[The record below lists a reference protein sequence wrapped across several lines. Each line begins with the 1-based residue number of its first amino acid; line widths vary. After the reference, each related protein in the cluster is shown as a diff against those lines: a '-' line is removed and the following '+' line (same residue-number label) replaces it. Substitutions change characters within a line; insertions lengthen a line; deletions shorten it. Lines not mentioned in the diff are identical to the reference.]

1 MTIRLYVAN
10 DRGEL
15 DAVQTATEDDF
26 MFFRDSVHLALED
39 GKFAS
44 RYPIL
49 FKTFYSDWS
58 AEDVPELERELKEIE
73 ATFSKMA
80 PNPPDENWRRK
91 LRISGRFPASLAE
104 VFVTSDGSPLIARLI
119 KLARTARENALP
131 VRWGEA
137 VSPAS
142 NLSQTATQFTK
153 DQTLPQNARLISAVE
168 VGDLKVARDALEA
181 GASANA
187 TRDLKDEF
195 SCTSST
201 PALYTA
207 CARADAPMV
216 QLLLGKGADPNML
229 FRRRGMVD
237 FETRSCLI
245 AAMPHVDIVRMLL
258 NAGADPD
265 LGSSWGEDR
274 TTETSPLSHA
284 HGNPVV
290 VSLLRARGAR

>member
-1 MTIRLYVAN
+1 MTIRLYVAD

-44 RYPIL
+44 HYPIL
-49 FKTFYSDWS
+49 LKTFYSDW
-58 AEDVPELERELKEIE
+58 AIEDVPELERELIEIG
-73 ATFSKMA
+73 AIFSKMA

-91 LRISGRFPASLAE
+91 LRISGRLPASLAE
-104 VFVTSDGSPLIARLI
+104 VFVTSDGSPLIERLI
-119 KLARTARENALP
+119 KLARTARQNALP
-131 VRWGEA
+131 VCWGDA
-137 VSPAS
+137 VSPPS
-142 NLSQTATQFTK
+142 TPSETATQLIR
-153 DQTLPQNARLISAVE
+153 DQKLPQNARLISAVE
-168 VGDLKVARDALEA
+168 IGDLRVARDALEA

-207 CARADAPMV
+207 CTRADATMV
-216 QLLLGKGADPNML
+216 QLLLGKGADPNVL

-258 NAGADPD
+258 NAGADPN

-284 HGNPVV
+284 HGSPDVEG
-290 VSLLRARGAR
+290 LLRAHGAV